1 MLKPEMIEKLNEQMN
16 LELYSSLLYQQMSA
30 WCSYHTFEGA
40 AAFLRRHAQEEMTH
54 MQRLF
59 DYLTDT
65 GNLPRINT
73 VESPFAEY
81 SSLDE
86 LFHIVL
92 SREGKSISLFING
105 QKLSGFETSEVTDFG
120 DISFMFS
127 NASNLGLIRMWNYA
141 LSADEVA
148 TLYNNGDPMGYVVP
162 SNYKILGDTYL
173 SDFSE
178 GADGWYVT
186 PLTDYATMTVSDGA
200 VVVSKDSVNQNIIIG
215 HSHTPYNVQISIVC
229 ISGNT
234 TLSQSLIL
242 LSIYSCIHSVSFS
255 NTRFTDFSK
264 TFTY

>member
-86 LFHIVL
+86 LFQETYKHEQLITQKINELAHAAMTNQDYPHLISCNGMFL
-92 SREGKSISLFING
+92 SSMKKRNCSNRLLIN
-105 QKLSGFETSEVTDFG
+105 
-120 DISFMFS
+120 
-127 NASNLGLIRMWNYA
+127 
-141 LSADEVA
+141 
-148 TLYNNGDPMGYVVP
+148 
-162 SNYKILGDTYL
+162 
-173 SDFSE
+173 
-178 GADGWYVT
+178 
-186 PLTDYATMTVSDGA
+186 
-200 VVVSKDSVNQNIIIG
+200 
-215 HSHTPYNVQISIVC
+215 
-229 ISGNT
+229 
-234 TLSQSLIL
+234 
-242 LSIYSCIHSVSFS
+242 
-255 NTRFTDFSK
+255 
-264 TFTY
+264 